1 MIRIMKSMESK
12 LILSKE
18 SSKSQLRAYFTGVMG
33 LYKSNEAYPVDLD
46 DVWPLVYGK
55 KSDAVEALKRD
66 FMQTVDYQVLRQNPQ
81 NPLGGR
87 PVEEYH
93 ITVECMEFFIARK
106 VRPVFDVYRE
116 VFKKVATGEV
126 KVLPSYQIDDPIK
139 RAEKWIEEQKERQ
152 MLEAKNAEMRPKADY
167 FDRLVDR
174 NLLTNIRDTA
184 KQIGLQQNAFVK
196 LLLGGK
202 FLYRD
207 AKGCLKP
214 FAAYADK
221 YFRLK
226 DFERNGHTS
235 SQVLVT
241 PEGKEA
247 FALLFGKF

>member
-1 MIRIMKSMESK
+1 MGQNTNLITFAYNGSNITFSNSKGDGVMVNATEMAKLFDKQPIDWLRTQASKDFMAEFSK
-12 LILSKE
+12 LKKFSLADLVRVTKGGNAPGTWMHEDVALEFARWLSPSFSIWCNDRIKE
-18 SSKSQLRAYFTGVMG
+18 LLLTGNA
-33 LYKSNEAYPVDLD
+33 S
-46 DVWPLVYGK
+46 
-55 KSDAVEALKRD
+55 
-66 FMQTVDYQVLRQNPQ
+66 
-81 NPLGGR
+81 
-87 PVEEYH
+87 
-93 ITVECMEFFIARK
+93 
-106 VRPVFDVYRE
+106 
-116 VFKKVATGEV
+116 
-126 KVLPSYQIDDPIK
+126 LPSYQIEDPIK
-139 RAEKWIEEQKERQ
+139 RAEKWIEEQKERL
-152 MLEAKNAEMRPKADY
+152 MLESKNAEMRPKADY

-196 LLLGGK
+196 LLLAGK

-214 FAAYADK
+214 FAAYADR

-226 DFERNGHTS
+226 DFERNGHTA